1 MKKFGQKA
9 KKTHVMDILE
19 CIKPGSDLTVGKRYL
34 KLDTD
39 QTGDN
44 ILTIND
50 KDDRSILSMKHF
62 KIVDQAAI

>member
-1 MKKFGQKA
+1 MKKFGQKT

-19 CIKPGSDLTVGKRYL
+19 CTKAGTDLTIGKRYL

-44 ILTIND
+44 ILTRND
-50 KDDRSILSMKHF
+50 KNEQVILSMKHF